1 MSQRVNKCK
10 HHLKFLSVCDNK
22 TCKQVIHSSDKD
34 LVKCICECALNI
46 LQGNIPISQK
56 EKKSKLQKHKSDL
69 RRLASDKPLTE
80 KKRIIQKGNGFLP
93 MLLGPVLAALGPLLL
108 KK

>member
-56 EKKSKLQKHKSDL
+56 EKSKLQKHKSDL
-69 RRLASDKPLTE
+69 RSLASDKPLTE

-93 MLLGPVLAALGPLLL
+93 MLLGPLLAALGPLLF